1 MNSHCPAPDAAA
13 IRDQIRSFNESEF
26 ARLLGMEILDASEG
40 YSRVT
45 MDCAGKMNPGG
56 VAHGGAIFA
65 LADQAFGIAANCCGT
80 HCVPVSVSIQYIA
93 PAKGVLVAIAS
104 RVEDN
109 GSCDTYQVMVY
120 EGIGP
125 LPNLPVWHSGSEK
138 LHHFP
143 FFLAP
148 QICQAHSG
156 NLYPSHPPIYPHDTG
171 TERDTGCC

>member
-65 LADQAFGIAANCCGT
+65 LTDQAFGIAANCCGT
-80 HCVPVSVSIQYIA
+80 HRVAVSVSI
-93 PAKGVLVAIAS
+93 
-104 RVEDN
+104 
-109 GSCDTYQVMVY
+109 
-120 EGIGP
+120 
-125 LPNLPVWHSGSEK
+125 
-138 LHHFP
+138 
-143 FFLAP
+143 
-148 QICQAHSG
+148 
-156 NLYPSHPPIYPHDTG
+156 
-171 TERDTGCC
+171 